1 MGFFFKS
8 KRSSANIN
16 KTKHIYASEIDPV
29 AYLSETPTSPKPTSP
44 LFSESSGTNT
54 KKSLLDDIL
63 DTFDDKKTTSTY
75 TSNYNTRGTTDYDFL
90 KSDSNRNTY
99 TSKYSTSKYDTN
111 KYSTGSTYAN
121 NDSYKR
127 VYKLGSERSGS
138 DSDKKYDSKYSS
150 YTSSPTTNTSSDK
163 ETYSIYTRYLQN
175 EDKKDDPYSSTKY
188 TSYNDRYNT
197 NTNSST
203 NRYGNTDNTYTSKY
217 SSTDN
222 TYTNKYSSN
231 DNTYTNKYSSNDN
244 TYTSK
249 YSSNDNTYTSKYSS
263 NNYTSKY
270 SSNNDN
276 IYSSKYTPASTNSTT
291 TAYKWTSS
299 TNSNRYSTNDDE
311 RRNRFDDER
320 KSRFDDIRSRFED
333 KYSSSNNLFEDKPE
347 RPSWKTSLFQ
357 ERSRSET
364 RFNEI
369 DNRGKTPAQI
379 LKELRER
386 NLESIKQKQKELNG
400 DDEEEEIKTE
410 TVTKPEPK
418 PEPRKIILDDSDSDS
433 DSEDLNVD
441 RVDDDDDDIPLNIL
455 EGGGDNKMNMNI
467 NTNILPKDILK
478 PMLKKKGSRAS
489 IMSNKTNITTKNSET
504 NSLSTNNNKS
514 KNKNETCKPE
524 VPVSPIKEGITRS
537 SSTSS
542 LNRLAKPTKKPSFS
556 RSSSKTRVT
565 KHASLIPPVI
575 PSPLVNQIKPLPS
588 AIQMPV
594 MGQQII
600 AASPLVQPAV
610 MVAPSPSVMQP
621 VQPMPPVMI
630 PQFPQQFQPIFVNP
644 GVQKP
649 FMPSPKLK
657 AKTIAPTKKGN
668 KKKKAAKRT
677 SVSKKTDSPVS
688 STEE

>member
-1 MGFFFKS
+1 MLLNS
-8 KRSSANIN
+8 IQLLIYQ
-16 KTKHIYASEIDPV
+16 KHQ
-29 AYLSETPTSPKPTSP
+29 LHPKIKV
-44 LFSESSGTNT
+44 LFIQNLLVLVQ
-54 KKSLLDDIL
+54 KSLLDDIL
-63 DTFDDKKTTSTY
+63 DTFDDKKSSSTY
-75 TSNYNTRGTTDYDFL
+75 TSSYKTRTTSDYDFL
-90 KSDSNRNTY
+90 NSDSDRNNY
-99 TSKYSTSKYDTN
+99 SSTSKYDSNKYDSNKYDSN
-111 KYSTGSTYAN
+111 KYSTGSTYSSN
-121 NDSYKR
+121 ESYKR

-138 DSDKKYDSKYSS
+138 DSDKKYESKYSS
-150 YTSSPTTNTSSDK
+150 YTSSPTTNKTSDK
-163 ETYSIYTRYLQN
+163 DTYSIYTRYLQN
-175 EDKKDDPYSSTKY
+175 EDKKDDLFSNTKY
-188 TSYNDRYNT
+188 TSYSDRYNT

-203 NRYGNTDNTYTSKY
+203 NRYG
-217 SSTDN
+217 STDN
-222 TYTNKYSSN
+222 TYTNKYG
-231 DNTYTNKYSSNDN
+231 SNDN

-263 NNYTSKY
+263 NNNNYTSKY

-299 TNSNRYSTNDDE
+299 SNRYSTNDDE
-311 RRNRFDDER
+311 RRNRFDDDR
-320 KSRFDDIRSRFED
+320 KNRFEDIRSRFED
-333 KYSSSNNLFEDKPE
+333 KYSSTNNLFDDKPE

-400 DDEEEEIKTE
+400 DDEEEEVEAE

-441 RVDDDDDDIPLNIL
+441 KVDDDDDDIPLNIL
-455 EGGGDNKMNMNI
+455 EGGRDKVNI
-467 NTNILPKDILK
+467 NVNNNILPKDILK
-478 PMLKKKGSRAS
+478 PLLKKKGSRAS
-489 IMSNKTNITTKNSET
+489 IMSNRTNITSKNAET
-504 NSLSTNNNKS
+504 NSLSSSSTSNNSNKS
-514 KNKNETCKPE
+514 KNKNEAGKPE
-524 VPVSPIKEGITRS
+524 VPNSPIKEGITRS

-588 AIQMPV
+588 PIQMPV

-610 MVAPSPSVMQP
+610 MVAPSTPVM
-621 VQPMPPVMI
+621 QPMPPVMI

-688 STEE
+688 SPTEE